1 MAKKKK
7 MKRRKER
14 NKVGRSDS
22 RCGQAAVFRCTCLL
36 KQKSCSSAC
45 SVVKVLV
52 SLKGDLPCFLTGSM
66 QTGRAGAV
74 GPTSRARVLAYWFFL
89 PAVASSWNYS
99 NPSSFHFLHR
109 QNSLSTLIQ
118 WILPGFLWYPST
130 VLSTVGRMVNET
142 NVVLD
147 RMECV
152 CVCVCARACA
162 PTKSFQ
168 SCPTLCNPMDCSS
181 PGSFVHGILQARMLE
196 RVAMLSS
203 RGSSQ
208 PRDQACI
215 S

>member
-1 MAKKKK
+1 
-7 MKRRKER
+7 
-14 NKVGRSDS
+14 
-22 RCGQAAVFRCTCLL
+22 
-36 KQKSCSSAC
+36 
-45 SVVKVLV
+45 
-52 SLKGDLPCFLTGSM
+52 M

-74 GPTSRARVLAYWFFL
+74 GPTSSARVLAYWFFL

-109 QNSLSTLIQ
+109 QNSLSILIQ

-196 RVAMLSS
+196 RVAMALLQGIFPTQ
-203 RGSSQ
+203 GSSLYLLVLLLWQ
-208 PRDQACI
+208 VGSLPLAPPGKPHGANMLVLRYLLLFCR
-215 S
+215 SFWHLMNL